1 MSQNVMDTLR
11 ARGFIKQTVYE
22 DELYEKLGSES
33 VPFYIGFDPT
43 ADSLH
48 VGHFMQLIAMRH
60 MQDAGHKPIILIGG
74 GTGMIGD
81 PSGRTDM
88 RSMMTRE
95 TVKYHV
101 ECFKKQM
108 SRFIRFEGE
117 NGAIIVDNADWLLD
131 LNYIDFLR
139 EIGANF
145 SVNKMLTAECYRS
158 RMEKGLTFLEFNYML
173 MQAYDF
179 LVLFRKYGCQLELGG
194 DDQWSNILA
203 GADLIRRKEQK
214 PAFAMTFTLLTT
226 SEGKKMGKT
235 QKGAVWLD
243 ENKTSPYEFYQYWR
257 NTADDDVEKCFKLLT
272 FLPLEE
278 IAELCAHRDERI
290 NAAKE
295 RLAFELTKPRPRRGE
310 GSARTG
316 AGTRRVRRRGR
327 DARKGHLQ
335 GGGNARAGARRGG
348 ALQEQRRGEKARRA
362 GRRLRE
368 RREGFGSQRG
378 AARRG
383 VHPLQGQEGARQDRE
398 KITWTTGA
406 SQGNTRRSA
415 SSKSRG
421 SSRTSPMRRAR
432 RRRVPF

>member
-22 DELYEKLGSES
+22 DELYEKLGKES

-295 RLAFELTKPRPRRGE
+295 RLAFELTKLVHGEEKATLAQAQARAAFGGE
-310 GSARTG
+310 GEMPEKAISQEAATLTQALVEAGLCKSNGEAR
-316 AGTRRVRRRGR
+316 RLVE
-327 DARKGHLQ
+327 Q
-335 GGGNARAGARRGG
+335 GGVSLN
-348 ALQEQRRGEKARRA
+348 GEKATDPNA
-362 GRRLRE
+362 ALP
-368 RREGFGSQRG
+368 EGEFTLFKGKKVR
-378 AARRG
+378 
-383 VHPLQGQEGARQDRE
+383 V
-398 KITWTTGA
+398 KIV
-406 SQGNTRRSA
+406 R
-415 SSKSRG
+415 K
-421 SSRTSPMRRAR
+421 
-432 RRRVPF
+432 

>member
-22 DELYEKLGSES
+22 DELYEKLGKES

-139 EIGANF
+139 EIGAHF

-290 NAAKE
+290 DAAKE
-295 RLAFELTKPRPRRGE
+295 RLAFELTKLVHGEEKAALAQAQARAAFGGE
-310 GSARTG
+310 GEMPEKAISKEAATLTQALVEAGLCKSNGEAR
-316 AGTRRVRRRGR
+316 RLVE
-327 DARKGHLQ
+327 Q
-335 GGGNARAGARRGG
+335 GGVSVN
-348 ALQEQRRGEKARRA
+348 GEKASDPNA
-362 GRRLRE
+362 ALP
-368 RREGFGSQRG
+368 EGEFTLFKGKKVR
-378 AARRG
+378 
-383 VHPLQGQEGARQDRE
+383 V
-398 KITWTTGA
+398 KIV
-406 SQGNTRRSA
+406 R
-415 SSKSRG
+415 K
-421 SSRTSPMRRAR
+421 
-432 RRRVPF
+432 

>member
-22 DELYEKLGSES
+22 DELYEKLGKES

-139 EIGANF
+139 EIGVHF

-295 RLAFELTKPRPRRGE
+295 RLAFELTKLVHGEEKATLAQAQARAAFGGE
-310 GSARTG
+310 GEMPEKAISKEAATLTQALVEAGLCKSNGEAR
-316 AGTRRVRRRGR
+316 RLVE
-327 DARKGHLQ
+327 Q
-335 GGGNARAGARRGG
+335 GGVSLN
-348 ALQEQRRGEKARRA
+348 GEKATDPNA
-362 GRRLRE
+362 ALP
-368 RREGFGSQRG
+368 EGEFTLFKGKKVR
-378 AARRG
+378 
-383 VHPLQGQEGARQDRE
+383 V
-398 KITWTTGA
+398 KIV
-406 SQGNTRRSA
+406 R
-415 SSKSRG
+415 K
-421 SSRTSPMRRAR
+421 
-432 RRRVPF
+432 

>member
-22 DELYEKLGSES
+22 DELYEKLGKES

-203 GADLIRRKEQK
+203 GADLIRRKE
-214 PAFAMTFTLLTT
+214 AFAMTFTLLTT

-295 RLAFELTKPRPRRGE
+295 RLAFELTKLVHGEEKASLAQAQARAAFGGE
-310 GSARTG
+310 GEMPEKAISKEAATLTQALVEAGLCKSNGEAR
-316 AGTRRVRRRGR
+316 RLVE
-327 DARKGHLQ
+327 Q
-335 GGGNARAGARRGG
+335 GGVSLN
-348 ALQEQRRGEKARRA
+348 GEKATDPNA
-362 GRRLRE
+362 ALP
-368 RREGFGSQRG
+368 EGEFTLFKGKKVR
-378 AARRG
+378 
-383 VHPLQGQEGARQDRE
+383 V
-398 KITWTTGA
+398 KIV
-406 SQGNTRRSA
+406 R
-415 SSKSRG
+415 K
-421 SSRTSPMRRAR
+421 
-432 RRRVPF
+432 

>member
-22 DELYEKLGSES
+22 DELYEKLGKES

-81 PSGRTDM
+81 HSGRTDM

-101 ECFKKQM
+101 ECFKQQM

-117 NGAIIVDNADWLLD
+117 NGAIIDDNADWLLD

-139 EIGANF
+139 EIGAHF

-295 RLAFELTKPRPRRGE
+295 RLAFELTKLVHGEEKATLAQAQARAAFGGE
-310 GSARTG
+310 GEMPEKAISKEAATLTQALVEAGLCKSNGEAR
-316 AGTRRVRRRGR
+316 RLVE
-327 DARKGHLQ
+327 Q
-335 GGGNARAGARRGG
+335 GGVSLN
-348 ALQEQRRGEKARRA
+348 GEKATDPNA
-362 GRRLRE
+362 TLP
-368 RREGFGSQRG
+368 EGEFTLFKGKKVR
-378 AARRG
+378 
-383 VHPLQGQEGARQDRE
+383 V
-398 KITWTTGA
+398 KIV
-406 SQGNTRRSA
+406 R
-415 SSKSRG
+415 K
-421 SSRTSPMRRAR
+421 
-432 RRRVPF
+432 

>member
-1 MSQNVMDTLR
+1 MANVMDTLR

-22 DELYEKLGSES
+22 EELYEKLGSES
-33 VPFYIGFDPT
+33 VSFYIGFDPT

-48 VGHFMQLIAMRH
+48 VGHFMQLIAMKH
-60 MQDAGHKPIILIGG
+60 MQDAGHRPIILIGG

-95 TVKYHV
+95 TVNYHV

-108 SRFIRFEGE
+108 ARFIRFDGE
-117 NGAIIVDNADWLLD
+117 NGAIVVDNADWLLQ
-131 LNYIDFLR
+131 LNYVDFLR
-139 EIGANF
+139 DVGVYF

-179 LVLFRKYGCQLELGG
+179 LVLNRKYGCLLQLGG

-203 GADLIRRKEQK
+203 GADLIRRKEHK
-214 PAFAMTFTLLTT
+214 AAFAMTFTLLTT

-257 NTADDDVEKCFKLLT
+257 NTADADVEKCLKLLT
-272 FLPLEE
+272 FLPLEQ
-278 IAELCAHRDERI
+278 IAELTCYRDERI

-295 RLAFELTKPRPRRGE
+295 VLAYELTQMVHGKEKADAARAEAHAAFGGE
-310 GSARTG
+310 GDMPEKSVPADTATVLQALIATGVCKSNGEAR
-316 AGTRRVRRRGR
+316 RLVE
-327 DARKGHLQ
+327 Q
-335 GGGNARAGARRGG
+335 GGVSIN
-348 ALQEQRRGEKARRA
+348 GEKVTDVNAA
-362 GRRLRE
+362 LPASPFTLFKGKKVRLKVVV
-368 RREGFGSQRG
+368 G
-378 AARRG
+378 A
-383 VHPLQGQEGARQDRE
+383 
-398 KITWTTGA
+398 
-406 SQGNTRRSA
+406 
-415 SSKSRG
+415 
-421 SSRTSPMRRAR
+421 
-432 RRRVPF
+432 